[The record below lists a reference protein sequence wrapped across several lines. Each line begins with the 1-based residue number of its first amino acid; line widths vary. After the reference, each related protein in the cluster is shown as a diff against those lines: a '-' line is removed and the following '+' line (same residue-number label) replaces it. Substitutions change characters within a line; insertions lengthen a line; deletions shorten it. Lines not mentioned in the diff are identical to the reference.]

1 MRVRCTNPQIYF
13 TTMFIAIVTLREH
26 DYKAITKNLLDLQ
39 NTWLMAVRS
48 AIPVI
53 SESSLSKSHDSNNEA
68 VVIAVAVCVPKI
80 LQNARYGV

>member
-1 MRVRCTNPQIYF
+1 
-13 TTMFIAIVTLREH
+13 MFIAIVTLREH